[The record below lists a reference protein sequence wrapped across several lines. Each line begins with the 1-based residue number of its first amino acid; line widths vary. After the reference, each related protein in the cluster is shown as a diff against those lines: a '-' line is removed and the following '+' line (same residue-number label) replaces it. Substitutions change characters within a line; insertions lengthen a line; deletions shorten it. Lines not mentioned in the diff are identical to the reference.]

1 MSVRRNAAWY
11 RANDPLRAAVEY
23 LSASSPAFN
32 WVGVYLLRGDSLE
45 LGPYIGAATEHTH
58 IKVGVGVCGTAVARN
73 ADMNVPDV
81 ATLDNYLACSID
93 TRRPDSRFGWLH
105 CRADRHRQPHAGRVR
120 CARGA
125 ARQGSCRRARCT
137 LGRRGELHGDTREL
151 ITRNEF
157 RRADQQDAAVP

>member
-93 TRRPDSRFGWLH
+93 TRSELVVLIHDPAGSIVGQIDIDSRTPAAFGAREEQL
-105 CRADRHRQPHAGRVR
+105 VR
-120 CARGA
+120 EVA
-125 ARQGSCRRARCT
+125 
-137 LGRRGELHGDTREL
+137 GELGAHWV
-151 ITRNEF
+151 
-157 RRADQQDAAVP
+157 DAVSSMETPAS